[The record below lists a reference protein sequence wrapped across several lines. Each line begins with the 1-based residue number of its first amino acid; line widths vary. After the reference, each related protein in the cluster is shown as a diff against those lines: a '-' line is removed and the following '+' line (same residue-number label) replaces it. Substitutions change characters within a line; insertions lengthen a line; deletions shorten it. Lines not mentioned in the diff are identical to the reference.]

1 MSPRP
6 HGRCCEGDHQHRDT
20 PEMGVEYSLYTKI
33 NKENLECLNEAV
45 EGSGKTVFKPWEE
58 RLNFEVFVESDAD
71 EELLFNIPFTGNVK
85 LKGIIVI
92 GEDSDTHPSRIR
104 LFKNRPSMTFD
115 DVTAAADQEF
125 QLHVDNLGTL
135 EYATKIVTFNNVHH
149 LTLHFPSNFGAEST
163 RIYYIGLRGEYSE
176 AHHHGVTIC
185 TYEAK
190 PNISDHKNL
199 LKDNVSHQ
207 IQ

>member
-1 MSPRP
+1 MAP

-20 PEMGVEYSLYTKI
+20 PEMGIEYSLYTKI
-33 NKENLECLNEAV
+33 NKDNLECLNEAV

-58 RLNFEVFVESDAD
+58 RMNFDLFVDSDAD

-85 LKGIIVI
+85 LKGIIII
-92 GEDSDTHPSRIR
+92 GEDSDTHPSKIR
-104 LFKNRPSMTFD
+104 MFKNRPSMTFD
-115 DVTAAADQEF
+115 DVGATADQEF
-125 QLHVDNLGTL
+125 QLHVDNQGTL
-135 EYATKIVTFNNVHH
+135 EYATKIVTFNSVHH
-149 LTLHFPSNFGAEST
+149 LTLHFPSNFGAETT

-185 TYEAK
+185 TYEAR
-190 PNISDHKNL
+190 PNVSDHKNPL
-199 LKDNVSHQ
+199 EDTVGHQ